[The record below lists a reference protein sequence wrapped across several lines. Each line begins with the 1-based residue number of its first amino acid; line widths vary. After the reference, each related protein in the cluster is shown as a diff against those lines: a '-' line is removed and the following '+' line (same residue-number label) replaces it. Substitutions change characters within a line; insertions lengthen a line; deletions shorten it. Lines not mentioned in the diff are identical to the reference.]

1 MNNSS
6 IRQKLFDYLQVAD
19 DKKVEAIYSILEEE
33 IEANTINWKDK
44 NFIAE
49 LDKRTS
55 EYKTGTIK
63 AQSWDDAKAQVLGS
77 IQNHNQN
84 QRG

>member
-1 MNNSS
+1 MNTSS

-33 IEANTINWKDK
+33 IEANTINWNEKHFL
-44 NFIAE
+44 NE

-55 EYKTGTIK
+55 EYKNGTIK
-63 AQSWDDAKAQVLGS
+63 AQSWNEAKAQVLES
-77 IQNHNQN
+77 IQK
-84 QRG
+84 QRQ